1 MKKLILVLLFPL
13 ISLTQENFPI
23 NGVRETNQ
31 ITHAFINADIY
42 ITYNNK
48 IDNSTLL
55 IKNDKIVKVG
65 KNIKIPNDAK
75 IIDLDGYSIC
85 PSFIDIFTDYGQ
97 MPKTNESE
105 LGSWNPALNIEKNAI
120 DYFKINIKKA
130 ESFINNGFGTL
141 NTLNKDGIIRG
152 SSSLIFLSY
161 DKPHEAILA
170 DQAALCLSF
179 NKGSSTTDYPKSLMG
194 SIALLR
200 QAYYDLSWYQNQNKI
215 FNNSLKAFSEK
226 INLPKIFEVTDYQS
240 IFRAHKIGDE
250 FDENYIIKTNGDEYK
265 RVEKIKQLS
274 LELIVPINF
283 PTLKVSNDPYDNNK
297 ISLASLKHADTA
309 PFNVSILLN
318 NDINIAITTDG
329 TKDFSKFF
337 KNIQTIISTGVTKH
351 QILKTLTYNPANFL
365 NIYNQVGSIEKNKK
379 ANFLIFS
386 GELFENNFCIHQNW
400 INGKKFDVR
409 NMNANKLIGEY
420 GFYVNNQEEN
430 KVEFYLEDGEIKI
443 KNDSLIKDQIKK
455 IEVTDHKIN
464 FNKKGHFF
472 SGFFSDS
479 LLKGEFYDS
488 LGNWGTWK
496 MIKLNSDNSGFS
508 KSKKQLHNNKNHS
521 RITYPNMAYGLS
533 NTPPQKSILFQNATV
548 WTNES
553 EGIIDSC
560 DVAIEKGKIIA
571 VGENLST
578 RIFQSPKN
586 VEIIDASNKHITS
599 GIIDEHSHIAIS
611 RGVNEG
617 TQAVTSEVRIGDAIN
632 ADDINI
638 YRQLAGGVTIAQL
651 LHGSAN
657 PIGGQSAIIK
667 LRWGKIAEDLKYKN
681 AQPFIKFALGENVKQ
696 SNWGSRYRTR
706 FPQTRMGV
714 EQIIDD
720 AFIRAK
726 EYNNKQKEYKQNKRI
741 AKPRK
746 DLELDA
752 LVEVLNNKRFI
763 TCHSYIQSEILMLM
777 ELANKF
783 DFKINTFTHILE
795 GYKIADELKF
805 HGASASTFSDWW
817 AYKYEVNDAIPY
829 NATLLDNAGVN
840 TAINSDDAEMGR
852 RLNQEAAKMIKY
864 GGASQEAA
872 WKSIT
877 LNPAKMLKIDNYVG
891 SLKKNKEAD
900 IVIWSSNPL
909 SMYAI
914 VEKTYIDGR
923 CYFSLEQDAAHRA
936 SIKKEKANLL
946 NKLLKT
952 AK

>member
-13 ISLTQENFPI
+13 ISLTQDNFPI

-48 IDNSTLL
+48 IDNGTLL
-55 IKNDKIVKVG
+55 IKNDKIIKVG
-65 KNIKIPNDAK
+65 KKIRIPADAK
-75 IIDLDGYSIC
+75 IIDLNGYTIC
-85 PSFIDIFTDYGQ
+85 PSFIDIFTNYGQ
-97 MPKTNESE
+97 IPKTNESE
-105 LGSWNPALNIEKNAI
+105 LASWNPALNIENNAI
-120 DYFKINIKKA
+120 DYFKINRKKA

-141 NTLNKDGIIRG
+141 NTFNQDGIIRG
-152 SSSLIFLSY
+152 SSSLILLSY
-161 DKPHEAILA
+161 DKPHESILL

-179 NKGSSTTDYPKSLMG
+179 DKGSSKTAYPKSLMG

-215 FNNSLKAFSEK
+215 FNNALKAFSDK
-226 INLPKIFEVTDYQS
+226 FHLPKIFEVNDYQS

-250 FDENYIIKTNGDEYK
+250 FGENYIIKTSGDEYK
-265 RVEKIKQLS
+265 RVHEIKKLS

-283 PTLKVSNDPYDNNK
+283 PTLKISNDPYENND

-309 PFNVSILLN
+309 PFNVSILVN
-318 NDINIAITTDG
+318 NDIDIAITTDG
-329 TKDFSKFF
+329 IKDFADFL
-337 KNIQTIISTGVTKH
+337 KNIHTIISSGVTKN

-365 NIYNQVGSIEKNKK
+365 NIYNQVGSIEKGKK

-386 GELFENNFCIHQNW
+386 GDLFENNFCIHQNW
-400 INGKKFDVR
+400 INGKKFDVS
-409 NMNANKLIGEY
+409 NMNTNKLVGEY
-420 GFYVNNQEEN
+420 AFYVNNQELN
-430 KVEFYLEDGEIKI
+430 KVELYVKDQKIKI
-443 KNDSLIKDQIKK
+443 KNDSLVKDQIKK
-455 IEVTDHKIN
+455 IEMTDQTIN
-464 FNKKGHFF
+464 FNKKGYFF
-472 SGFFSDS
+472 SGIVSDS
-479 LLKGEFYDS
+479 LMQGEVYDS

-496 MIKLNSDNSGFS
+496 MIKLSSSNSE
-508 KSKKQLHNNKNHS
+508 SKKQLNKKHS
-521 RITYPNMAYGLS
+521 KIIYPNMAYGLS
-533 NTPPQKSILFQNATV
+533 ETPPQKSILFQNATV

-553 EGIIDSC
+553 KGIIDSC

-571 VGENLST
+571 VGKNLST

-586 VEIIDASNKHITS
+586 IEIIDASNKHITS

-617 TQAVTSEVRIGDAIN
+617 TQSVTSEVRIGDVIN
-632 ADDINI
+632 ANDINI

-681 AQPFIKFALGENVKQ
+681 AKPFIKFALGENVKQ

-720 AFIRAK
+720 AFVRAK
-726 EYNNKQKEYKQNKRI
+726 EYNKNQKEYNKNKSI
-741 AKPRK
+741 PKPRK

-752 LVEVLNNKRFI
+752 LVEILNNTRFI

-795 GYKIADELKF
+795 GYKIADELKY

-829 NATLLDNAGVN
+829 NATLLDDAGVN

-877 LNPAKMLKIDNYVG
+877 LNPAKMLKIDNHVG
-891 SLKKNKEAD
+891 SLKKHKDAD

-923 CYFSLEQDAAHRA
+923 CYFSLDQDKKHRA
-936 SIKKEKANLL
+936 SIKKEKAHLL
-946 NKLLKT
+946 NKLLKSE
-952 AK
+952 K